1 MKRMKKNICVWL
13 LLAAALLLCP
23 RQPAFAQ
30 VLGSAA
36 GAEQETAP
44 SAERDLEEVAASASG
59 FDGGGMEPEDL
70 LWAVGVA
77 FVVAWAVTSSMMR
90 RMRPVQTAK
99 TARNY
104 IVKGSYRLRGY
115 NEIFLGRTVTKQERQ
130 ESRNHGGGGPGGRG

>member
-1 MKRMKKNICVWL
+1 
-13 LLAAALLLCP
+13 
-23 RQPAFAQ
+23 
-30 VLGSAA
+30 
-36 GAEQETAP
+36 
-44 SAERDLEEVAASASG
+44 
-59 FDGGGMEPEDL
+59 MEPEDL

-77 FVVAWAVTSSMMR
+77 CVVAWAVTSSMMR